1 MYIPSAPKVT
11 NGTEE
16 EKKALKRWYRHL
28 SIAFF
33 VKLFDQWASEPF
45 SITFKSKK
53 NHLVT
58 KTVWF
63 VVRVFTGLMD
73 HPGAQV
79 NAGYKSSA
87 RAKCPCRR
95 CLVVHADIYE
105 TDCGIIGKYGMRDHE
120 MEDEM
125 RRIYWNP
132 LSTKPMVSKSK
143 SVLDEVSAQYEFPG
157 LHREFPFYKPA
168 CEHLKPKN
176 LASIFGFETMHLFLL
191 GAPKRAFEYIYEL
204 FSVKDDEKK
213 GTKRLRAGDK
223 TIRWCKDQFNSRI
236 AAFKS
241 ACIDTHTVSQGLNVF

>member
-11 NGTEE
+11 NGTDE

-105 TDCGIIGKYGMRDHE
+105 TDCGIIGSMECVTMRWK
-120 MEDEM
+120 M
-125 RRIYWNP
+125 I
-132 LSTKPMVSKSK
+132 
-143 SVLDEVSAQYEFPG
+143 
-157 LHREFPFYKPA
+157 
-168 CEHLKPKN
+168 C
-176 LASIFGFETMHLFLL
+176 
-191 GAPKRAFEYIYEL
+191 
-204 FSVKDDEKK
+204 
-213 GTKRLRAGDK
+213 
-223 TIRWCKDQFNSRI
+223 
-236 AAFKS
+236 AAF
-241 ACIDTHTVSQGLNVF
+241 IGTLYLPSQWFLNRSQY